1 MSFTFVKKYDF
12 EERKVKESRAV
23 LLLNLGSPDAPNVP
37 AVRKYLREFLG
48 DKHVISLPW
57 ILRKILLECVILPRR
72 PEKSA
77 GYYSKIWTENGS
89 PLIVETEKL
98 RERVAEK
105 IGGNAEVFCAMRY
118 GNPSIENAAK
128 AIYERGFRRVFVIP
142 LYPQKAESS
151 WVTATEKTQK
161 VFAKKFP
168 QVKLDFAEP
177 YYREP
182 EFIAALAKSAEEFL
196 SGKNFE
202 KLLISFH
209 GVPIKT
215 KLAKSYKA
223 ECETTAE
230 LLANALNL
238 PRERW
243 ECVFQS
249 RFGRG
254 KWLEPST
261 GELLKN
267 LPKEGVKNIAVI
279 APGFAA
285 DCLETLEELGVRGK
299 KTFSE
304 SGGNDFFTVPCL
316 NDSEAFADFLANIVR
331 KNSGF

>member
-1 MSFTFVKKYDF
+1 M
-12 EERKVKESRAV
+12 KESQAV
-23 LLLNLGSPDAPNVP
+23 LLLNLGSPDAPSVP

-72 PEKSA
+72 PKKSA
-77 GYYSKIWTENGS
+77 SYYSKIWTENGS

-105 IGGNAEVFCAMRY
+105 TGGNTEVFCAMRY

-209 GVPIKT
+209 GVPVKT

-261 GELLKN
+261 EERLKN

-304 SGGNDFFTVPCL
+304 SGGNNFYTVSCL
-316 NDSEAFADFLANIVR
+316 NDSETFANFLANIAR

>member
-1 MSFTFVKKYDF
+1 M
-12 EERKVKESRAV
+12 KESRAV
-23 LLLNLGSPDAPNVP
+23 LLLNLGSPDAPSVP
-37 AVRKYLREFLG
+37 AVKKYLREFLG

-72 PEKSA
+72 PKKSA
-77 GYYSKIWTENGS
+77 AYYSKIWTENGS

-98 RERVAEK
+98 RERVTEK
-105 IGGNAEVFCAMRY
+105 IGGRAKVFCAMRY
-118 GNPSIENAAK
+118 GNPGIENAAK
-128 AIYERGFRRVFVIP
+128 TIYESGIRKVFVIP

-151 WVTATEKTQK
+151 WLTAVEKTQK

-168 QVKLDFAEP
+168 QVKLDFAAP
-177 YYREP
+177 YYCNP
-182 EFIAALAKSAEEFL
+182 EFIAALEKSAKKFL
-196 SGKNFE
+196 IGKNFE

-209 GVPIKT
+209 GVPVKT
-215 KLAKSYKA
+215 KLSKSYKA

-230 LLANALNL
+230 LLASALNL

-261 GELLKN
+261 GERLKN
-267 LPKEGVKNIAVI
+267 LPKEGVKNIAII

-304 SGGNDFFTVPCL
+304 SGGNNFHMVPCL
-316 NDSEAFADFLANIVR
+316 NDSEDFANFLVNIAQ

>member
-1 MSFTFVKKYDF
+1 MEDTQ
-12 EERKVKESRAV
+12 AV
-23 LLLNLGSPDAPNVP
+23 LLLNLGSPDAPSVP

-72 PEKSA
+72 PKKSA
-77 GYYSKIWTENGS
+77 EYYSKIWTESGS
-89 PLIVETEKL
+89 PLIAETEKL
-98 RERVAEK
+98 RKRVAEK
-105 IGGNAEVFCAMRY
+105 TDGSTEVFCAMRY

-128 AIYERGFRRVFVIP
+128 AIYERGIRKVFVIP

-151 WVTATEKTQK
+151 WVTAVEKTER

-168 QVKLDFAEP
+168 RVKLDFAEP

-209 GVPIKT
+209 GVPVKT
-215 KLAKSYKA
+215 KLAKSYKT

-230 LLANALNL
+230 LLASALNL

-254 KWLEPST
+254 KWLEPSA
-261 GELLKN
+261 EERLKN
-267 LPKEGVKNIAVI
+267 LPKEGVKNIAII

-304 SGGNDFFTVPCL
+304 SGGNDFHTVPCL
-316 NDSEAFADFLANIVR
+316 NDSEAFAEFLVKRIREFKESEA
-331 KNSGF
+331 F